1 MKKKETYKGA
11 YKDLLAQFE
20 SNLLTL
26 NYAKT
31 TVKSDVLNVRN
42 YLEYLQENGIDLRK
56 TSTEQVKQY
65 FDFLLTR
72 QGITTGVGLATSY
85 LQKIKTALK
94 SFYLFLSLTQK
105 NNYSQPVFPTI
116 KSGEYIPPVLTKE
129 EIQKLFKACDETL
142 LGKRNRALLAL
153 YYGLGL
159 RRKEGVRL
167 NTEDIDVNKGLV
179 FIVKSKT
186 YQQRLVPMS
195 TNIQVIVEDYLYNVR
210 EKLIDLKD
218 SEQAFLVTS
227 RGSRLS
233 SGSVDYLL
241 RKLLLDAKIKT
252 KASPHTLRHSIATHL
267 LQTGMKLESIS
278 LFLGHKSLDS
288 TQIYTHL
295 QSLNILKS

>member
-1 MKKKETYKGA
+1 MRKKETYRGA

-31 TVKSDVLNVRN
+31 TVKSDVLNVRR

-56 TSTEQVKQY
+56 TSTQQVKQY

-72 QGITTGVGLATSY
+72 QGITTGVGLSTSY

-94 SFYLFLSLTQK
+94 SFYSFLSLTQK
-105 NNYSQPVFPTI
+105 RNYSQPVFPTI
-116 KSGEYIPPVLTKE
+116 KSAEYIPQVLTKE

-195 TNIQVIVEDYLYNVR
+195 TNIQAIVEDYLYNVR

-233 SGSVDYLL
+233 SGSVDYVL

-295 QSLNILKS
+295 SKS